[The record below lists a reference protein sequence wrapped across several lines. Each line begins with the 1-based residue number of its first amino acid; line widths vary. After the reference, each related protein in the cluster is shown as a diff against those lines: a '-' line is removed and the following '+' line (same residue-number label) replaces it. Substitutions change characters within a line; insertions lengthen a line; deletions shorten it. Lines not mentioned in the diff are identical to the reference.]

1 MNLVLLGDLAPA
13 EQAVQAEEAEEA
25 EQVAWADALNAALAT
40 VLPAHRL
47 MLGRDAPG
55 ADQAE
60 VAIVANPPPGSLA
73 GLPRLRLIQSLW
85 AGVDRLLA
93 DATVPAEVPLAR
105 MVDPAINAAM
115 AETALWAVLSLHR
128 GFFSYARQQQ
138 AGQWAQL
145 PQSRVDAW
153 PVLVLGFGQMGQ
165 AVAQR
170 LAQLG
175 YPVSAWRRRDD
186 GASNVVDSPIRLVHG
201 QDALMPALAQARI
214 AINLLPLTPA
224 TRGLFN
230 AERLAAL
237 PRGAAFVNLARGAH
251 LVEADLLAALDS
263 GALSHAVLDVF
274 QTEPL
279 PAAHRFWR
287 HPSVTLLPH
296 AAALTDP
303 ASAAR
308 VVAANVAALASG
320 RPLRHLVRREAQY

>member
-1 MNLVLLGDLAPA
+1 
-13 EQAVQAEEAEEA
+13 
-25 EQVAWADALNAALAT
+25 
-40 VLPAHRL
+40 

-55 ADQAE
+55 ADEAE

-93 DATVPAEVPLAR
+93 DATVPTEVPLAR
-105 MVDPAINAAM
+105 MVDPAMNAAM

-128 GFFSYARQQQ
+128 GFFSYAHQQQ
-138 AGQWAQL
+138 SGQWAQL
-145 PQSRVDAW
+145 PQSRADAW

-175 YPVSAWRRRDD
+175 YPVTAWRRGGD
-186 GASNVVDSPIRLVHG
+186 GAANTAGPPVKLVHG
-201 QDALMPALAQARI
+201 QDALLPALASARI

-224 TRGLFN
+224 TLGLFN
-230 AERLAAL
+230 AQCLAVM
-237 PRGAAFVNLARGAH
+237 PHGAAFVNLARGAQ
-251 LVEADLLAALDS
+251 VVDADLLTALDS

-279 PAAHRFWR
+279 PADHRYWH
-287 HPSVTLLPH
+287 HPRVTVLPH
-296 AAALTDP
+296 VAALTDP
-303 ASAAR
+303 SSAAR

-320 RPLRHLVRREAQY
+320 LALRHLVRRGAHY